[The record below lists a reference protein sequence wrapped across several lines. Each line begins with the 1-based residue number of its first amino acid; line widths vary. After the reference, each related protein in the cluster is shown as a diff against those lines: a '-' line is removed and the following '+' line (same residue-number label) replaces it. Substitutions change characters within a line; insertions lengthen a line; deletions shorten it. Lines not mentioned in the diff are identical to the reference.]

1 MLNSA
6 LFGARI
12 TNLQYFGT
20 MPIWAQLKLLI
31 IKRIN
36 ISKLE
41 EVKAKKTFIFKIFS

>member
-1 MLNSA
+1 MLDSA

-20 MPIWAQLKLLI
+20 MSIWVQLMLLI

-41 EVKAKKTFIFKIFS
+41 EVKAKKDIYF